1 MIDMNR
7 KLNVGVAAPIG
18 TYSDAVEVEPGKR
31 MLYVSGTPGLDS
43 GTGKIP
49 ATFADQADLAWRNV
63 KAILAEAGMSVEDIV
78 KLTQYL
84 IRRDDLV
91 AYRDIR
97 SRHLGSCRPAS
108 MLAFVP
114 ELVWPDM
121 LIELE
126 VVAAK

>member
-1 MIDMNR
+1 MNR
-7 KLNVGVAAPIG
+7 MLNVGVAARIG
-18 TYSDAVEVEPGKR
+18 TYSDGVEIAPGKR
-31 MLYVSGTPGLDS
+31 MLYVSGTPGLS
-43 GTGKIP
+43 AETGLLP
-49 ATFADQADLAWRNV
+49 DTFVDQADLAWRNI

-84 IRRDDLV
+84 IRRSDLT

-97 SRHLGSCRPAS
+97 SCHLGTCRPAS

-114 ELVWPDM
+114 ELVWPNM

>member
-1 MIDMNR
+1 MNR
-7 KLNVGVAAPIG
+7 MLNVGVAARIG
-18 TYSDAVEVEPGKR
+18 TYSDAVEIGSGKR
-31 MLYVSGTPGLDS
+31 LLYVSGTPGLDA
-43 GTGKIP
+43 GTGQLP
-49 ATFADQADLAWRNV
+49 DSFVDQADLAWRNI
-63 KAILAEAGMSVEDIV
+63 KAILAEAGMSVDDIA

-84 IRRDDLV
+84 IRRSDLA

-108 MLAFVP
+108 MLAFLP
-114 ELVWPDM
+114 ELVWPNM

>member
-1 MIDMNR
+1 MNR
-7 KLNVGVAAPIG
+7 MLNVGVAARIG
-18 TYSDAVEVEPGKR
+18 TYSDAVEIAPGKR
-31 MLYVSGTPGLDS
+31 MLYVSGTPGLS
-43 GTGKIP
+43 AETGQLP
-49 ATFADQADLAWRNV
+49 ETFLDQADLAWRNI

-84 IRRDDLV
+84 IRRDDLA

-97 SRHLGSCRPAS
+97 SRHLGTCRPAS
-108 MLAFVP
+108 MLAFLP
-114 ELVWPDM
+114 ELVWPNM

>member
-1 MIDMNR
+1 MNR
-7 KLNVGVAAPIG
+7 MLNVGVAARVG
-18 TYSDAVEVEPGKR
+18 TYSDAVEIAPGKR
-31 MLYVSGTPGLDS
+31 MLYVSGTPGVS
-43 GTGKIP
+43 AETGQL
-49 ATFADQADLAWRNV
+49 AETFVDQADLAWRNV
-63 KAILAEAGMSVEDIV
+63 KAILAAAGMSVEDIV

-84 IRRDDLV
+84 IRRDDLA

-97 SRHLGSCRPAS
+97 SRHLGTCRPAS

-114 ELVWPDM
+114 ELVWPNM

>member
-1 MIDMNR
+1 MNR
-7 KLNVGVAAPIG
+7 MLSVGVAARIG
-18 TYSDAVEVEPGKR
+18 TYSDAVEVAPGKR
-31 MLYVSGTPGLDS
+31 MLYVSGTPGIS
-43 GTGKIP
+43 AETGQLP
-49 ATFADQADLAWRNV
+49 EAFVDQADLAWRNI

-84 IRRDDLV
+84 TRRDDLA

-97 SRHLGSCRPAS
+97 SRHLGTCRPAS
-108 MLAFVP
+108 MLAFLP
-114 ELVWPDM
+114 GLVWPNM

>member
-1 MIDMNR
+1 MNR
-7 KLNVGVAAPIG
+7 MLNVGVAARIG
-18 TYSDAVEVEPGKR
+18 TYSDAVEIAPGKR
-31 MLYVSGTPGLDS
+31 VLYASGTPGLNVE
-43 GTGKIP
+43 TGQVP
-49 ATFADQADLAWRNV
+49 ENFADQADLAWRNI

-84 IRRDDLV
+84 IRRDDLA

-97 SRHLGSCRPAS
+97 SRHLGTCRPAS
-108 MLAFVP
+108 MLTFVP
-114 ELVWPDM
+114 ELVWPNM

>member
-1 MIDMNR
+1 MNRMID
-7 KLNVGVAAPIG
+7 VGVAARIG
-18 TYSDAVEVEPGKR
+18 TYSDAVEITPGKR

-43 GTGKIP
+43 KTGQIP
-49 ATFADQADLAWRNV
+49 EGFVEQADLAWINI
-63 KAILAEAGMSVEDIV
+63 KAILSEAGMGVEDIV

-84 IRRDDLV
+84 IRRGDL
-91 AYRDIR
+91 ASYRDIR

-108 MLAFVP
+108 MLAFLP
-114 ELVWPDM
+114 ELVWPNM

>member
-7 KLNVGVAAPIG
+7 KLNVGVAARIG

-31 MLYVSGTPGLDS
+31 VLYVSGTPGLDS

-49 ATFADQADLAWRNV
+49 ETFADQADLAWRNI

-97 SRHLGSCRPAS
+97 SRHLGRCRPAS

-114 ELVWPDM
+114 ELVWPNM

>member
-1 MIDMNR
+1 MNR
-7 KLNVGVAAPIG
+7 MVNVGVAARVG
-18 TYSDAVEVEPGKR
+18 TYSDAVEIVPGKR
-31 MLYVSGTPGLDS
+31 MLYVSGTPGLS
-43 GTGKIP
+43 AETGQLP
-49 ATFADQADLAWRNV
+49 ETFVDQADLAWKNI

-84 IRRDDLV
+84 TRREDLP

-97 SRHLGSCRPAS
+97 SRYLGYCRPAS
-108 MLAFVP
+108 MLVFVP
-114 ELVWPDM
+114 ELVWPNM

>member
-1 MIDMNR
+1 MNR
-7 KLNVGVAAPIG
+7 MLNVGLAARIG
-18 TYSDAVEVEPGKR
+18 TYSDAVEIAPGKR
-31 MLYVSGTPGLDS
+31 MLYVSGTPGLS
-43 GTGKIP
+43 AETGQLP
-49 ATFADQADLAWRNV
+49 ETFVDQADLAWRNI

-97 SRHLGSCRPAS
+97 SRHLGACRPAS
-108 MLAFVP
+108 MLAFLP
-114 ELVWPDM
+114 ELVWPNM

>member
-1 MIDMNR
+1 MNR
-7 KLNVGVAAPIG
+7 TLSVGVAARIG
-18 TYSDAVEVEPGKR
+18 TYSDAVEVAPGKR
-31 MLYVSGTPGLDS
+31 MLYVSGTPGIS
-43 GTGKIP
+43 AETGQLP
-49 ATFADQADLAWRNV
+49 EAFVDQADLAWRNI

-84 IRRDDLV
+84 TRRDDLA

-97 SRHLGSCRPAS
+97 SRHLGTCRPAS
-108 MLAFVP
+108 MLAFLP
-114 ELVWPDM
+114 GLVWPNM

>member
-1 MIDMNR
+1 MNR
-7 KLNVGVAAPIG
+7 TLSVGVAARIG
-18 TYSDAVEVEPGKR
+18 TYSDAVEVAPGKR
-31 MLYVSGTPGLDS
+31 MLYVSGTPGIS
-43 GTGKIP
+43 AETGQLP
-49 ATFADQADLAWRNV
+49 EAFVDQADLAWRNI

-84 IRRDDLV
+84 IRRDDLA

-97 SRHLGSCRPAS
+97 SRHLGTCRPAS
-108 MLAFVP
+108 MLAFLP
-114 ELVWPDM
+114 GLVWPNM

>member
-1 MIDMNR
+1 MNR
-7 KLNVGVAAPIG
+7 MLNVGVAARIG
-18 TYSDAVEVEPGKR
+18 TYSDAVEIAPGKR
-31 MLYVSGTPGLDS
+31 MLYVSGTPGLS
-43 GTGKIP
+43 AETGQLP
-49 ATFADQADLAWRNV
+49 ETFVDQADLAWRNI

-84 IRRDDLV
+84 IRRDDLA

-97 SRHLGSCRPAS
+97 SRHLGTCRPAS
-108 MLAFVP
+108 MLSFVP
-114 ELVWPDM
+114 GLVWQNM